1 MKIAIVTDSNSGM
14 TREEGKAF
22 GVSILPMPFMIDEK
36 TLFEEVDL
44 TQAQFYQEL
53 YPTVSDQWNTYRQS
67 RLISDYETAVSPL
80 KEEDFEKVWEEARSY
95 NGTFEQNSILSDVF
109 GIDEAENIRETEYWK
124 VLNVTGNGIMGYLS
138 IPKINIKLSIY
149 HGTSDE
155 VLDTGV
161 GHLNGTKLPIGGEG
175 NHSVLSAHRGLPS
188 AKLFTDIDQLG
199 RGDRFYLHILNEDLA
214 YEVDR
219 VLPMVDKDDY
229 DALEEALKVEEGQ
242 DYVTLF
248 TCTPYGVNSHRL
260 LVRGHRIP
268 YDGELESTPVESMV
282 QAIQN
287 YYMLYL
293 LLGLGVTALVILL
306 MRRVMRVRPGKQT
319 EGP

>member
-1 MKIAIVTDSNSGM
+1 MIRKLSSFF
-14 TREEGKAF
+14 F
-22 GVSILPMPFMIDEK
+22 GLLFLVGFGIL
-36 TLFEEVDL
+36 T
-44 TQAQFYQEL
+44 
-53 YPTVSDQWNTYRQS
+53 YPVISDQWNTYRQS
-67 RLISDYETAVSPL
+67 KLISDYDAAVSEM
-80 KEEDFEKVWEEARSY
+80 KEEDFKEAWENARAY
-95 NGTFEQNSILSDVF
+95 NQTFMQNSILTDVF
-109 GIDEAENIRETEYWK
+109 GIEGSDDIRDTEYWN
-124 VLNVTGNGIMGYLS
+124 VLNVTGDGIMGYIT

-149 HGTSDE
+149 HGTAGD

-161 GHLNGTKLPIGGEG
+161 GHMNGTKLPIGGEG

-188 AKLFTDIDQLG
+188 AKLFSDIDQLTK
-199 RGDRFYLHILNEDLA
+199 GDRFYLHILDEDLA

-219 VLPMVDKDDY
+219 IFPMIEKDDY

-260 LVRGHRIP
+260 LVRGHRVP

-293 LLGLGVTALVILL
+293 LSGMALTVLVILI
-306 MRRVMRVRPGKQT
+306 MYRVMRKKKNHKEEER
-319 EGP
+319 

>member
-1 MKIAIVTDSNSGM
+1 MLRKLSSFF
-14 TREEGKAF
+14 F
-22 GVSILPMPFMIDEK
+22 GLLFLVGFGIL
-36 TLFEEVDL
+36 
-44 TQAQFYQEL
+44 A
-53 YPTVSDQWNTYRQS
+53 YPTISDQWNTYRQS
-67 RLISDYETAVSPL
+67 KLISQYDSAVSQM
-80 KEEDFEKVWEEARSY
+80 KEEDFEEAWAAARAY
-95 NGTFEQNSILSDVF
+95 NQTFSQNSILTDIF
-109 GIDEAENIRETEYWK
+109 GIEDSGDIRGTEYFK
-124 VLNVTGNGIMGYLS
+124 VLNVMGDGIMGYLT
-138 IPKINIKLSIY
+138 IPKINVRLSVY
-149 HGTSDE
+149 HGTDEE
-155 VLDTGV
+155 VLNTGA

-199 RGDRFYLHILNEDLA
+199 KGERFYLHILNEDLA

-219 VLPMVDKDDY
+219 ILPMIEKDDF
-229 DALEEALKVEEGQ
+229 DALGEALKIEEGE

-260 LVRGHRIP
+260 LVRGHRVP

-293 LLGLGVTALVILL
+293 LFGLGVTLLLILW
-306 MRRVMRVRPGKQT
+306 MRQVMKRKNRQ
-319 EGP
+319 

>member
-1 MKIAIVTDSNSGM
+1 MLRKLSSFF
-14 TREEGKAF
+14 F
-22 GVSILPMPFMIDEK
+22 GLLFLVGFGIL
-36 TLFEEVDL
+36 
-44 TQAQFYQEL
+44 A
-53 YPTVSDQWNTYRQS
+53 YPTISDQWNTYRQS
-67 RLISDYETAVSPL
+67 KLISQYDSAVSQM
-80 KEEDFEKVWEEARSY
+80 KEEDFEEAWAAARAY
-95 NGTFEQNSILSDVF
+95 NQTFSQNSILTDIF
-109 GIDEAENIRETEYWK
+109 GIEDSGDIRGTEYFQ
-124 VLNVTGNGIMGYLS
+124 VLNIMGDGIMGYLT
-138 IPKINIKLSIY
+138 IPKINVRLSVY
-149 HGTSDE
+149 HGTDEE
-155 VLDTGV
+155 VLNTGA

-199 RGDRFYLHILNEDLA
+199 KGDRFYLHILNEDLA

-219 VLPMVDKDDY
+219 ILPMVEKDDF
-229 DALEEALKVEEGQ
+229 DALGEALKIEEGE

-260 LVRGHRIP
+260 LVRGHRVP

-293 LLGLGVTALVILL
+293 LFGLGVTLLVILW
-306 MRRVMRVRPGKQT
+306 MRQVMKRKKRQ
-319 EGP
+319 

>member
-1 MKIAIVTDSNSGM
+1 M
-14 TREEGKAF
+14 TTFFF
-22 GVSILPMPFMIDEK
+22 GLLFLVGFGIL
-36 TLFEEVDL
+36 
-44 TQAQFYQEL
+44 A
-53 YPTVSDQWNTYRQS
+53 YPTISDQWNTYRQS
-67 RLISDYETAVSPL
+67 KLISQYDSAVSQM
-80 KEEDFEKVWEEARSY
+80 KEEDFEEAWAAARAY
-95 NGTFEQNSILSDVF
+95 NQTFSQNSILTDIF
-109 GIDEAENIRETEYWK
+109 GIEDSGDIRGTEYFK
-124 VLNVTGNGIMGYLS
+124 VLNVMGDGIMGYLT
-138 IPKINIKLSIY
+138 IPKINVRLSVY
-149 HGTSDE
+149 HGTDEE
-155 VLDTGV
+155 VLNTGA

-199 RGDRFYLHILNEDLA
+199 KGDRFYLHILNEDLA

-219 VLPMVDKDDY
+219 ILPMIEKDDF
-229 DALEEALKVEEGQ
+229 DALGEALKIEEGE

-260 LVRGHRIP
+260 LVRGHRVP

-293 LLGLGVTALVILL
+293 LFGLGVTLLLILW
-306 MRRVMRVRPGKQT
+306 MRQVMKRKNRQ
-319 EGP
+319 